1 MRWVT
6 VGLGRLGGDERGATA
21 IEYTLLGSLVAVG
34 CIAAMSAFGAGAD
47 SMWADVAATIVAALG
62 GG

>member
-1 MRWVT
+1 
-6 VGLGRLGGDERGATA
+6 
-21 IEYTLLGSLVAVG
+21 VG